1 MTVRKILHAADIHL
15 DSPLLRLESYP
26 GAPVDKIRSAS
37 RKALTN
43 LIDLAIR
50 EQVDLVV
57 IAGDLYD
64 GDWNEFSTGLHF
76 VNEATRLIREQI
88 PLVVIR
94 GNHDAQSVMTQSL
107 PLPRNPDGTAIM
119 LDHDHVD
126 QRVFERIGVVVH
138 GRSFPKKAVTEDLS
152 LGYPAPI
159 RGMFNLGL
167 LHTSLT
173 GADGHDNYSPCKP
186 DQLQDKGYDYW
197 ALGHIHD
204 RRECHRAGEAP
215 IVFAGNIQGRN
226 IREVGAKGCLVVS
239 ISDDHQPTSVFHPL
253 DVVRWQVFTHDITHD
268 DRRDDL
274 LEAFAQWIPGEVA
287 ACEGRPLAVRVN
299 VTGTSPL
306 SHEYLRQAESIAHE
320 LRSITNQRGSG
331 AVWFENL
338 KVRTTAP
345 RHRTTASQVEAT
357 HEAPL
362 ESIQQVIESLR
373 EDPEQRDAL
382 IQPLKRLWTKLP
394 AELTNHPLEP
404 FRLDDTDLV
413 LGWVEA
419 AEPILLEH
427 FDSSEA
433 AK

>member
-26 GAPVDKIRSAS
+26 GAPVDKIRSAT

-76 VNEATRLIREQI
+76 VNEATRLIREGI

-107 PLPRNPDGTAIM
+107 PLPSNPDGTAIL
-119 LDHDHVD
+119 LDHDGVD
-126 QRVFERIGVVVH
+126 QRMFERIGVVVH

-159 RGMFNLGL
+159 RGLFNLGL

-204 RRECHRAGEAP
+204 RRECHREGETP
-215 IVFAGNIQGRN
+215 IVFSGNIQGRN
-226 IREVGAKGCLVVS
+226 IREVGAKGCVLIT
-239 ISDDHQPTSVFHPL
+239 ISDDHKPTWAFHPL
-253 DVVRWQVFTHDITHD
+253 DVVRWQVFTHDITND
-268 DRRDDL
+268 ERRDDL
-274 LEAFAQWIPGEVA
+274 FEAFADWLPDQVNASPD
-287 ACEGRPLAVRVN
+287 RPLAVRVN
-299 VTGTSPL
+299 LTGTSAL
-306 SHEYLRQAESIAHE
+306 SHEYLRQSESIAYE
-320 LRSITNQRGSG
+320 LRAITSQRGG
-331 AVWFENL
+331 GQVWFENL
-338 KVRTTAP
+338 KVRASAP
-345 RHRTTASQVEAT
+345 RHGVAADKNDAAT
-357 HEAPL
+357 SDAPHAA
-362 ESIQQVIESLR
+362 IQQDI
-373 EDPEQRDAL
+373 
-382 IQPLKRLWTKLP
+382 
-394 AELTNHPLEP
+394 
-404 FRLDDTDLV
+404 
-413 LGWVEA
+413 
-419 AEPILLEH
+419 
-427 FDSSEA
+427 DSIR
-433 AK
+433 